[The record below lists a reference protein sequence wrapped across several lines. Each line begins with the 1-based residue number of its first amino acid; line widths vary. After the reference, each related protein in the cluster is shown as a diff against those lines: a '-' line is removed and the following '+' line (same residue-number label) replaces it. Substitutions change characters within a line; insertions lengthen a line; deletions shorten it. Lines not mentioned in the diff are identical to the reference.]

1 MTSVME
7 EVDELSQSE
16 RAYRVLRR
24 EILHGDVMPGERLRA
39 ADLQDRYDLG
49 LTPIR
54 EALMR
59 LTSESLVEGEANRG
73 SRARD
78 VSIAEL
84 RDLMATRREIER
96 MCLAASIAR
105 GDAQWEAEI
114 VASLHLL
121 TRTALPASDGDRDT
135 AAQWEALHRRFHTA
149 LIAACGSPWQLRFWN
164 MLADHSERYRKV
176 RLLRHREKNAE
187 VRDAHAEH
195 AAIADAVLKRD
206 ADRAIALMDA
216 HLTATENSVARLLE
230 AGMREAGK

>member
-1 MTSVME
+1 MTPVME
-7 EVDELSQSE
+7 QIDELSQSE

-59 LTSESLVEGEANRG
+59 LTSERLVEGEANRG

-96 MCLAASIAR
+96 MCLAASIAN

-121 TRTALPASDGDRDT
+121 TRTVLPASDGDRET
-135 AAQWEALHRRFHTA
+135 ASRWEALHRRFHTA

-187 VRDAHAEH
+187 VRDVHAEH
-195 AAIADAVLKRD
+195 AAIADAALKRD
-206 ADRAIALMDA
+206 AGRAIALMDA

-230 AGMREAGK
+230 AGIRDASK

>member
-7 EVDELSQSE
+7 EIDELSQSE

-78 VSIAEL
+78 VSIGEL

-96 MCLAASIAR
+96 MCLAASIAN

-121 TRTALPASDGDRDT
+121 TRGALPASDADRET

-176 RLLRHREKNAE
+176 RLLHHREKTAE

-206 ADRAIALMDA
+206 AERAIALMDA

-230 AGMREAGK
+230 AGIRDAAK